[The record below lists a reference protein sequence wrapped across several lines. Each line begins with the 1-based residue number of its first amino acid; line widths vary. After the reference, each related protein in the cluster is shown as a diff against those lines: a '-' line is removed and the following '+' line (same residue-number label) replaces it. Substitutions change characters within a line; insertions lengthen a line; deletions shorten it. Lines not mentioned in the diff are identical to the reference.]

1 MKKTIPLKRTRSFIA
16 MAGGIVYKQVPD
28 WYGSDSRAL
37 SLNLIRLMDGKAH
50 PTVVWLTGG
59 AWQKVS
65 RNAHVPEMVYLAEA
79 GYTVATVEYR
89 SSEDD
94 VFPAQIEDVKAAIRF
109 LRKNAALYQVDPEH
123 IAVMGESAGGHLAAL
138 AGTTSGLGGMFDV
151 GDDLDYSSDVQCAVD
166 WYGPADFLDFRSDS
180 IPGFFPF
187 SPETLLIG
195 GPAETNPEKAKA
207 ASPVTYA
214 GSRTPPFLILHG
226 TEDQLVPFAQSEKL
240 YGKLTEA
247 GAEAELIALEG
258 ANHGDPMF
266 VTDEVRAV
274 ILDFLDRHMKE

>member
-1 MKKTIPLKRTRSFIA
+1 MKRTLPLKRTRAFIA

-37 SLNLIRLMDGKAH
+37 SLNLIRTMDGKAH

-59 AWQKVS
+59 AWQKVT

-109 LRKNAALYQVDPEH
+109 LRKNAALYQVDPDRV
-123 IAVMGESAGGHLAAL
+123 AVMGESAGGHLAAL
-138 AGTTSGLGGMFDV
+138 AGTTSGTGLFDV
-151 GDDLDYSSDVQCAVD
+151 GENLDFSSDVQCAVD
-166 WYGPADFLDFRSDS
+166 WYGPADFTEFRSE
-180 IPGFFPF
+180 PVPELFPF
-187 SPETLLIG
+187 PPEALLIG
-195 GPAETNPEKAKA
+195 GPTGSNPEKARA
-207 ASPVTYA
+207 ASPVTYVHA
-214 GSRTPPFLILHG
+214 GTPPFLILHG
-226 TEDQLVPFAQSEKL
+226 TADQLVPFAQSEKL
-240 YGKLTEA
+240 YEKLTEA
-247 GAEAELIALEG
+247 GAEAELVALEG

-266 VTDEVRAV
+266 VTPEVKAT
-274 ILDFLDRHMKE
+274 ILDFLDRHLK

>member
-1 MKKTIPLKRTRSFIA
+1 MKRTIRPVRTRPFIA

-37 SLNLIRLMDGKAH
+37 SLNLIRRMDGKAH

-109 LRKNAALYQVDPEH
+109 LRKNAVQYQVDPEH
-123 IAVMGESAGGHLAAL
+123 IAVMGESAGGHLAAM
-138 AGTTSGLGGMFDV
+138 AGATSGLGLFDV
-151 GDDLDYSSDVQCAVD
+151 GENLDVSSDVQCAVD
-166 WYGPADFLDFRSDS
+166 WYGPADFAAFQVAM
-180 IPGFFPF
+180 PEFFPF
-187 SPETLLIG
+187 PPEALLIG
-195 GPAETNPEKAKA
+195 GPVRSNPEKAEA
-207 ASPVTYA
+207 ASPVTYV

-226 TEDQLVPFAQSEKL
+226 TEDQLVPFSQSETL
-240 YGKLTEA
+240 YEKLTAA
-247 GAEAELIALEG
+247 GAEAELVALEG

-266 VTDEVRAV
+266 ITDEVRAV
-274 ILDFLDRHMKE
+274 ILEFLDKHMK